1 MNLQQLST
9 TCEVQAPSRWSQ
21 SVEIDPVCKMKVVT
35 GANTP
40 QEFNL
45 FRNLY
50 RHLAVS
56 AGRHLL

>member
-1 MNLQQLST
+1 MNLKQLPT
-9 TCEVQAPSRWSQ
+9 TCKVQAPSCWSQ
-21 SVEIDPVCKMKVVT
+21 SVEIDPVYKMKVVT

-50 RHLAVS
+50 RRLDVS
-56 AGRHLL
+56 EGRRSL